1 MCDELS
7 DFVMRAVTEYL
18 RNTFLYINGTKFRQQ
33 SLPELCSVNLRNS
46 SESVGRSKLSVQK
59 MIVPIARYDKPHSS
73 SRSLSFRPRMG
84 REH

>member
-1 MCDELS
+1 
-7 DFVMRAVTEYL
+7 
-18 RNTFLYINGTKFRQQ
+18 
-33 SLPELCSVNLRNS
+33 
-46 SESVGRSKLSVQK
+46 